1 MNEDLTSAKKK
12 VYKAFLLTGSF
23 IILTG
28 LVIFVVDNKLKRA

>member
-1 MNEDLTSAKKK
+1 MNEDLAIAKKK

>member
-1 MNEDLTSAKKK
+1 MDNTLEDTKKK

-28 LVIFVVDNKLKRA
+28 IVIFVVDKNLKRA